1 MAKAAALV
9 EAIERHEWKAA
20 LLMAHT
26 AANSLVEASSLDPFA
41 VPLEVRC
48 QVKAAAKDVGGRAQP
63 LPAEGLAGAPPFRSA
78 ANGSPRVLHY
88 VAAAAFSSLNA
99 LFAEGRHYP
108 LL

>member
-26 AANSLVEASSLDPFA
+26 AANSLVEALSLDPFA

-48 QVKAAAKDVGGRAQP
+48 QVKGQAPWQVKLKTRAERCTGIYHPSEELVNNMPCWRKIGSDKDGDGLMAAEENGLTRPGR
-63 LPAEGLAGAPPFRSA
+63 E
-78 ANGSPRVLHY
+78 
-88 VAAAAFSSLNA
+88 
-99 LFAEGRHYP
+99 
-108 LL
+108 